1 MCLYL
6 EKGNARKKIATEDI
20 VCYKVMEEVSL
31 NGGIPYYRTPYQG
44 NIMPIEG
51 LVRDEYFDNNP
62 WAAKRYNKKMTTQRI
77 YANNTDHICESF
89 VSGGMIHTF
98 ADLLDA
104 SEKACSLAILNNMP
118 NACLRS
124 NSQYNYGRTYV
135 VVKCII
141 PKGTEYFEGFTG
153 MTYNGFIHFGA
164 PSYCSSKLQF
174 TGEIVDKNGKY
185 WEKEKDNTYAPDYA
199 SVC

>member
-6 EKGNARKKIATEDI
+6 KKGNARKKIATEDI
-20 VCYKVMEEVSL
+20 VCYKVMEEVFL
-31 NGGIPYYRTPYQG
+31 KGDFTGGVPHCVPHYKTPYQG
-44 NIMPIEG
+44 NIMPIKG

-104 SEKACSLAILNNMP
+104 SEKAYSLAILD
-118 NACLRS
+118 
-124 NSQYNYGRTYV
+124 YNKTYV
-135 VVKCII
+135 VVKCVI

-153 MTYNGFIHFGA
+153 MTYVGSIHFGA

-185 WEKEKDNTYAPDYA
+185 WEKEKDNINT
-199 SVC
+199 STC